1 MHLSSEHEPCKMTY
15 DETMRYG
22 LESSISLFGTSSSTP
37 NLLLNGYKTSS
48 TMATETTETIT
59 RHLKSREQGR
69 YIVNLLDFIKI
80 EDVLHQSKSRCVLI
94 PLLPANLTLPA
105 KLVKIISWS
114 DRFTYDARAGTF
126 RFISPTLI
134 HAGGYHWFYG
144 WVRDMECRRMIGT
157 EYIDILGNVDLR
169 GFEGEFTG
177 R

>member
-1 MHLSSEHEPCKMTY
+1 
-15 DETMRYG
+15 MRYG

-105 KLVKIISWS
+105 KLVKIIS
-114 DRFTYDARAGTF
+114 
-126 RFISPTLI
+126 
-134 HAGGYHWFYG
+134 
-144 WVRDMECRRMIGT
+144 
-157 EYIDILGNVDLR
+157 
-169 GFEGEFTG
+169 
-177 R
+177 